1 MHEEERLMN
10 LLKSNHIFLTG
21 GGGVGKSYLCN
32 KIIKNYRQSGNQ
44 VVVLGSTGISAVHVG
59 GQTIHSFFA
68 FGIASN
74 VDEMRQNDK
83 NRNFKNRIRE
93 INLILSRCDL
103 LVIDEISMVSSEL
116 MEMIRYRVANG
127 GFEGRVLLVGDF
139 FQLPPVN
146 KRSSN
151 TLWGDSLYA
160 FESIAWEFFNPL
172 VVMLCTPK
180 RTKDRVFFSILN
192 RIRDGRL
199 DDESVS
205 YLQNLR
211 ENTHLWEEEPTV
223 LFGTNHE
230 ADIMNKKRL
239 EAIESELITLK
250 SNETIHKQSLHVKK
264 LESFK
269 KVLPVADD
277 LELKVG
283 AYVLFC
289 TNKHGSYYNGQRG
302 IVESIEEDEIAVRKD
317 DGIVRVERH
326 EFTLSENV
334 FLNDEVQ
341 AEPLASIKQFPLK
354 LAYAI
359 TIHKSQG
366 MSIETLVCNIDKI
379 FETSQFYVA
388 LSRAKEPKNL
398 LIHYSYTNF
407 LDHIQRCVR
416 VDERVR
422 EFYRK
427 SEVTFIEDDP
437 GQLNLF

>member
-1 MHEEERLMN
+1 MDEERR
-10 LLKSNHIFLTG
+10 LLEILHLHHVFLTG

-32 KIIKNYRQSGNQ
+32 KIIHHYKQKAKQ
-44 VVVLGSTGISAVHVG
+44 IVVLGSTGISAVHVG

-74 VDEMRQNDK
+74 VDEMRANDK
-83 NRNFKNRIRE
+83 HRSFKNRIRD

-116 MEMIRYRVANG
+116 MEMIRYRLVNG
-127 GFEGRVLLVGDF
+127 GFRGRLLLVGDF

-146 KRSSN
+146 KKSTH
-151 TLWGDSLYA
+151 TLWSGSLYA
-160 FESIAWEFFNPL
+160 FESVAWEFFNPL
-172 VVMLCTPK
+172 TVMLCTPK
-180 RTKDRVFFSILN
+180 RTKDRAFFSILN

-199 DDESVS
+199 DEESIA
-205 YLQNLR
+205 YLHTLR
-211 ENTHLWEEEPTV
+211 ENTHLWEENPTV
-223 LFGTNHE
+223 LFGTNNQ

-239 EAIESELITLK
+239 EELDSELIVLKADETLHEK
-250 SNETIHKQSLHVKK
+250 SLHVNK
-264 LESFK
+264 LENFK
-269 KVLPVADD
+269 KALPVSPH

-289 TNKHGSYYNGQRG
+289 TNKHGVYYNGQRG
-302 IVESIEEDEIAVRKD
+302 IVEAISDDEIMVSKNG
-317 DGIVRVERH
+317 GIVRVEKH
-326 EFTLSENV
+326 EFTLSENTI
-334 FLNDEVQ
+334 LDDEVRQ
-341 AEPLASIKQFPLK
+341 EPLASIKQFPLK

-366 MSIETLVCNIDKI
+366 MSIDTLVCNIDKI

-407 LDHIQRCVR
+407 LDHIKKCVR

-422 EFYRK
+422 EFYKK
-427 SEVTFIEDDP
+427 SKVTYIEDDP